1 MMEGGRSMTT
11 WTMPFLSTLRV
22 KNIHVEVSTWS
33 KRAKLCLRSYLKTFA
48 AVVAAVIVA
57 AATRAAG
64 YCAGILN
71 LGILRND

>member
-1 MMEGGRSMTT
+1 MHSS
-11 WTMPFLSTLRV
+11 PKS
-22 KNIHVEVSTWS
+22 SQ
-33 KRAKLCLRSYLKTFA
+33 KRAKLCLRSYLMTLA